1 MFAQI
6 VFRSYFS
13 GKRILEK
20 RKIAA
25 AGKGNRLQDE
35 WSEIFQRLSSIY
47 TEVFIELLSYL
58 GIEDYARRFTL
69 FTW

>member
-1 MFAQI
+1 
-6 VFRSYFS
+6 
-13 GKRILEK
+13 
-20 RKIAA
+20 
-25 AGKGNRLQDE
+25 LQDE